1 MGKQVKRYLSLE
13 LLETFSANNF
23 ALSDAEDNN
32 FGLLNRGSIVD
43 SPLLR
48 TLLAFCQKSQ
58 EPSFW
63 KVMDSSFIS
72 ICESGSFKNPFARI
86 NNLPE
91 IYFRF
96 RRFTLWVQMKKSHFY
111 ELWQQPKQLKT
122 MEMSEAWSDTFDE
135 GYIHQSQPEPTHKIH

>member
-58 EPSFW
+58 EPSF
-63 KVMDSSFIS
+63 
-72 ICESGSFKNPFARI
+72 
-86 NNLPE
+86 
-91 IYFRF
+91 
-96 RRFTLWVQMKKSHFY
+96 
-111 ELWQQPKQLKT
+111 
-122 MEMSEAWSDTFDE
+122 
-135 GYIHQSQPEPTHKIH
+135 